1 MATGN
6 RALLLICSTYMTTC
20 ANQLGPLRPIIAL
33 PRKQLA
39 CQTIHF
45 ETMQAIHFDRVRPFH
60 FEIEQTMRSDK
71 VRLFHFAM
79 MQAVRSD
86 RVRPHH
92 CEMMQVWF
100 PDPIGALCTDSW
112 RAERQT
118 FAWACTEVFFFG
130 ILVVRPQ
137 L

>member
-6 RALLLICSTYMTTC
+6 RALLLIYSTYMTTC

-60 FEIEQTMRSDK
+60 FEIEQTMRSDR
-71 VRLFHFAM
+71 VRPFHFEM

-86 RVRPHH
+86 RPSQTTPLRDDASRDSRPNGSIMHRI
-92 CEMMQVWF
+92 MASSTSNFRLGQY
-100 PDPIGALCTDSW
+100 
-112 RAERQT
+112 
-118 FAWACTEVFFFG
+118 
-130 ILVVRPQ
+130 
-137 L
+137 